1 MVLLGADWQTMKYCP
16 CGDKLLL
23 IRSHGEHSTLL
34 SLLLCCG
41 PVTDVCL
48 IADVGRVVA
57 LRQGCSEFA
66 LAQDK
71 ETKLIP
77 LYKGE

>member
-1 MVLLGADWQTMKYCP
+1 MWGQAAVDQISWGTFDFAVLAA
-16 CGDKLLL
+16 LLWPSN
-23 IRSHGEHSTLL
+23 R
-34 SLLLCCG
+34 C
-41 PVTDVCL
+41 V